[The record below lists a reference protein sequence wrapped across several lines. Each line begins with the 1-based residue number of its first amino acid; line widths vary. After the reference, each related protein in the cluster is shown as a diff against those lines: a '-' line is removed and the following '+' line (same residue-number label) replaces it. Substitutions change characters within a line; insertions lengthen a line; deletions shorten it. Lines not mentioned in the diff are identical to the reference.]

1 MELNVLTPASG
12 ASETI
17 TVAEGV
23 FNRPFNPDL
32 VHQIIVAYQ
41 AGARQ
46 GSKAQKTRSEVR
58 GGGIKPWRQKGTGRA
73 RAGTIR
79 SPLWKGGGRTFATK
93 PREYDQKVNRKMYQA
108 AMCTIF
114 SRLVAEERLTLLDTI
129 QVDTCKTKAF
139 KAQLASLGFSNTLIV
154 CEEMTENLY
163 LASRNLPD
171 VLVIDVAMIN
181 PLLLVKFDKVVLTK
195 QALNMIEEKFQ

>member
-1 MELNVLTPASG
+1 MELNVITPASG
-12 ASETI
+12 ASEKI
-17 TVAEGV
+17 TVSEGV

-93 PREYDQKVNRKMYQA
+93 PRCYEQKVNRKMFHA

-114 SRLVAEERLTLLDTI
+114 SRLVAEDRLRLLDALD
-129 QVDTCKTKAF
+129 VETCKTREF
-139 KAQLASLGFSNTLIV
+139 KEKVANLGLANVLFV

-181 PLLLVKFDKVVLTK
+181 PLVLVKFDHVVLTK
-195 QALNMIEEKFQ
+195 QALKMIEEKFQ